1 MRLLVAGGGTGG
13 HLFPGIALAEEIT
26 RRSGG
31 EVLFVGTS
39 RGIETR
45 AVPAAGYA
53 LETLDVSGL
62 KRMGLWGTLRG
73 LVRLPLAI
81 LRSFGILRRFRPDV
95 VVGVGGYASGPLVLA
110 AVLAGYKAAIQE
122 QNSVPGMTNRVLGKL
137 VSVVFTAFADARRFF
152 PADKVTEL
160 GNPVRAK
167 IVAALEGAAAVP
179 PAEKLRLLV
188 VGGSQ
193 GARAVSE
200 LVAAAVPLLAAGG
213 TDFTLVHQTGSAD
226 LQRLTER
233 YLAQGLGGKVTATAF
248 IDDMAAAYAQADLV
262 VARAGALTLAELA
275 IAGRPAMLVPL
286 PTAADDHQSKNAE
299 ENGAS
304 NRATMFGYSTGSM
317 MVSGRARLARP
328 APNAV
333 RLPQGRACFAYA
345 SSRRRRRSRVGG
357 GASRSAHRRSS
368 LRGWR
373 RMAKHW
379 PRNPRFPLAEAYVPW
394 HKYTYV

>member
-317 MVSGRARLARP
+317 MVSGRAPARR
-328 APNAV
+328 AGLFFTDAGHA
-333 RLPQGRACFAYA
+333 RDRRQGHGGVL
-345 SSRRRRRSRVGG
+345 VGG
-357 GASRSAHRRSS
+357 GALRQRRPGR
-368 LRGWR
+368 LQRGQ
-373 RMAKHW
+373 
-379 PRNPRFPLAEAYVPW
+379 RFHVQDGGVVGGEPAE
-394 HKYTYV
+394 